1 MLRGP
6 ALTRTAPPPRI
17 TRGAAFLIRS
27 KGYQNPKAAAELVR
41 QRTRLFARLAR
52 DRGRR
57 GQQRGDRAQ
66 T

>member
-1 MLRGP
+1 MRHGP
-6 ALTRTAPPPRI
+6 APTRTAPLTR
-17 TRGAAFLIRS
+17 TSRGAAFLIRS

-57 GQQRGDRAQ
+57 GTQRDDRA
-66 T
+66 